1 MANSEDPD
9 EMPQN
14 STHAVFH
21 PVLQS
26 LLRYKQST
34 KTELHLDFKPFDMC
48 PIHETRWKKSL
59 VYEVLKSLPL
69 QLHVG
74 HWFLSRLYPSGHL
87 CGQLIDMHDGWIG
100 LDSNLVMFIGASVAL

>member
-1 MANSEDPD
+1 M
-9 EMPQN
+9 
-14 STHAVFH
+14 
-21 PVLQS
+21 
-26 LLRYKQST
+26 
-34 KTELHLDFKPFDMC
+34 KPGGN
-48 PIHETRWKKSL
+48 KSL
-59 VYEVLKSLPL
+59 VYEVIKSLPL